1 MICESHPSDSD
12 DYFDCT
18 SEIQE
23 VTGTMWIIVAVVLAA
38 VFVAGAALGWLIG
51 FTMGR
56 VG

>member
-56 VG
+56 IG